1 MALTDTAVR
10 QAKPRDKQ
18 YKLSDEKG
26 LFLLVTPKGAK
37 YWRLKYRIGG
47 IEKAL
52 ALGVYPDVSLKDA
65 RSARDDAR
73 KLVATGT
80 DPMALRNA
88 KKQADAMTFQAVA
101 EKWFTHWRPGRTEN
115 HAADV
120 WRRLEM
126 DILPVLGNVP
136 ANDLTAAQ
144 VRDCV
149 KAIETRGALDI
160 AKRQLQKCSQ
170 IMRYAVA
177 HDLAERNP
185 VADIQPS
192 DILPAR
198 RKRNYSRI
206 DAKELPQLLKDIDAY
221 IGGEHTKLALQL
233 MALTFVRTGELIAAK
248 WDEFNVDA
256 NRWDIPAER
265 MKVKTAPHIVPLSK
279 QALAVLEKLQAI
291 SYGCGFVFPSD
302 TGKPTHMSNN
312 TILYALYRMG
322 YRGRMTGHGFRG
334 VASTILHEQG
344 WPHEHI
350 ELQLAHQER
359 DEVSAAYN
367 HALYLPQRA
376 KMMQSW
382 ADYLDALRVENVMA
396 MRRA

>member
-1 MALTDTAVR
+1 MALTDTAIR

-65 RSARDDAR
+65 RSTRDDAR
-73 KLVATGT
+73 KLIAAGT
-80 DPMALRNA
+80 DPVAVRKA
-88 KKQADAMTFQAVA
+88 EKQADAMTFKAVA
-101 EKWFTHWRPGRTEN
+101 EKWFTHWKPGVTES
-115 HAADV
+115 HAANI
-120 WRRLEM
+120 WQRLEM
-126 DILPVLGNVP
+126 DILPVLGSVP
-136 ANDLTAAQ
+136 ANNLTAAQ

-149 KAIETRGALDI
+149 KAIEARGALDI

-170 IMRYAVA
+170 IMRYVVA

-198 RKRNYSRI
+198 KKRNYSRI
-206 DAKELPQLLKDIDAY
+206 DAKELPQLLRDMDAY
-221 IGGEHTKLALQL
+221 VGSEHTRLALKL
-233 MALTFVRTGELIAAK
+233 MALTFVRTGELITAK
-248 WDEFNVDA
+248 WNEFNFDA

-265 MKVKTAPHIVPLSK
+265 MKVKTAPHTVPLSK
-279 QALAVLEKLQAI
+279 QALVVLEKLQTL
-291 SYGCGFVFPSD
+291 SFDREFVFPAD

-312 TILYALYRMG
+312 TLLYALYRMG

-376 KMMQSW
+376 KMMQAW
-382 ADYLDALRVENVMA
+382 ADYLDALRVENVVA